1 MYIGYTMTILNCTLL
16 NFAHAGILS
25 PIFENYSND
34 FEYTTNGIFRRIVS
48 PDCPKC
54 GYQMNHNGYNEHC
67 KKGLGSV
74 KIGRYVCPICE
85 EPLEESRSFW
95 EQLKTDFFE
104 VINSIYQR
112 LRTQNVSYDGASM
125 VMELIF
131 PRGKDTI
138 HNDFTNSVEKVDIP
152 PIEDIQ
158 IVHYDEQHP
167 KMGRTQKFRLTLL
180 DGVTGRPIA
189 DELYDDK
196 SPETITTFLKAH
208 LDPTKQTFV
217 VTDLYSS
224 YPGVFGR
231 FFGENLIHQ
240 LCLLHLNKLIVGDF
254 PKHGTIE
261 QELMKYRM
269 LNIFYNRD
277 AEIRVLEGMAKEEL
291 MMILK
296 GDVKYMAWLK
306 SNMSIF
312 RQFVHE
318 RELKR
323 RRKDENLEQRT
334 FFEAVKVFATLM
346 VKIDSFEAFVQKRLR
361 MIEKNWKHLTEFYF
375 MENAPATNNLVENYY
390 SASLKTHRKKQLR
403 TERGIKNQM
412 KLSAMKR
419 AGVLGK
425 CEKTLL
431 EAFLMFVP
439 FLDTG

>member
-1 MYIGYTMTILNCTLL
+1 MCIGYTMTILNCTLL
-16 NFAHAGILS
+16 NFAHGGILY
-25 PIFENYSND
+25 PIFESYSND

-54 GYQMNHNGYNEHC
+54 GYRMNHNGYNEHC

-74 KIGRYVCPICE
+74 KIGRYLCPICK

-95 EQLKTDFFE
+95 EQLKTDFFSVLE
-104 VINSIYQR
+104 NIYQHFR
-112 LRTQNVSYDGASM
+112 IQNVSYQGASA

-138 HNDFTNSVEKVDIP
+138 HNDFTNSVETAYIP
-152 PIEDIQ
+152 PLKDIQ

-167 KMGRTQKFRLTLL
+167 KIGRSQKFRLTLL

-196 SPETITTFLKAH
+196 SPETIKTFLEAH

-224 YPGVFGR
+224 YPVVFGK

-254 PKHGTIE
+254 PKHGTVE
-261 QELMKYRM
+261 QELMKYSM

-277 AEIRVLEGMAKEEL
+277 AEIEVLEGMAKEEQI
-291 MMILK
+291 MRLK
-296 GDVKYMAWLK
+296 GDAKYMAWLK

-323 RRKDENLEQRT
+323 RRDGENLEQRP
-334 FFEAVKVFATLM
+334 FFGAVKVFATLM
-346 VKIDSFEAFVQKRLR
+346 VGIDSFEAFVQKRLR
-361 MIEKNWKHLTEFYF
+361 MIKKNWKHLTEFYF
-375 MENAPATNNLVENYY
+375 IEDSPATNNLVENYY

-431 EAFLMFVP
+431 EVFLMFVP
-439 FLDTG
+439 FSDTG

>member
-1 MYIGYTMTILNCTLL
+1 MTILNCTLL
-16 NFAHAGILS
+16 NFAHVGILS

-34 FEYTTNGIFRRIVS
+34 FEYTTNGVFRRIIP
-48 PDCPKC
+48 PDCPEC
-54 GYQMNHNGYNEHC
+54 GYRMNHNGYNKYC
-67 KKGLGSV
+67 KKELGNV

-85 EPLEESRSFW
+85 ELLEESRSFW
-95 EQLKTDFFE
+95 EQLKTDFLDI
-104 VINSIYQR
+104 INSIYQR
-112 LRTQNVSYDGASM
+112 LRIQNVSYEGASV

-138 HNDFTNSVEKVDIP
+138 HNDFTDSVEKTYIP
-152 PIEDIQ
+152 PVEDIQ

-196 SPETITTFLKAH
+196 SPATIKTFLEAH
-208 LDPTKQTFV
+208 LDPTSQIFV

-224 YPGVFGR
+224 YPGVFR
-231 FFGENLIHQ
+231 KFFGGNLIHQ

-261 QELMKYRM
+261 QELMKYRL

-277 AEIRVLEGMAKEEL
+277 AEIEELEGMAKEERMVML
-291 MMILK
+291 N
-296 GDVKYMAWLK
+296 GDTEYRAWLK
-306 SNMSIF
+306 SNRSLF
-312 RQFVHE
+312 KKFVHE
-318 RELKR
+318 HELKR
-323 RRKDENLEQRT
+323 RREGENLLQRP
-334 FFEAVKVFATLM
+334 FFEAVKVFSTLM
-346 VKIDSFEAFVQKRLR
+346 VEIESFEVFVQKQLK
-361 MIEKNWKHLTEFYF
+361 MIEKNWDHLTEFYF
-375 MENAPATNNLVENYY
+375 VENAPATNNLVENYY

-403 TERGIKNQM
+403 TERGIVNQM

-431 EAFLMFVP
+431 EVFLMFVP
-439 FLDTG
+439 FMDTG

>member
-16 NFAHAGILS
+16 NFSQVGTLA

-48 PDCPKC
+48 PGCPKC
-54 GYQMNHNGYNEHC
+54 GYRMNHNGYNKHY

-74 KIGRYVCPICE
+74 KIGRYLCPICG
-85 EPLEESRSFW
+85 EPLEESRKFW
-95 EQLKTDFFE
+95 EQLKTDFFS
-104 VINSIYQR
+104 VLKCIYQR
-112 LRTQNVSYDGASM
+112 LRTQNVSYQGASL

-138 HNDFTNSVEKVDIP
+138 HNDFTNSVESVDIP
-152 PIEDIQ
+152 PIENIQ
-158 IVHYDEQHP
+158 IIHYDEQHP

-196 SPETITTFLKAH
+196 SPETITTFLEEN
-208 LDPTKQTFV
+208 LDPTRQTFV
-217 VTDLYSS
+217 VTDFYSS
-224 YPGVFGR
+224 YPGVFGE

-261 QELMKYRM
+261 QELMKYRL

-277 AEIRVLEGMAKEEL
+277 AEIRVLEGMAKEEQ
-291 MMILK
+291 MMSLK
-296 GDVKYMAWLK
+296 GNIKYMAWLK

-323 RRKDENLEQRT
+323 RRAGENLEQRT
-334 FFEAVKVFATLM
+334 FFEAVKMFATLM
-346 VKIDSFEAFVQKRLR
+346 VEIDSLEAFVQKRLR
-361 MIEKNWKHLTEFYF
+361 MIKKNWEHLTEFYF
-375 MENAPATNNLVENYY
+375 IEDAPATNNSIENYY
-390 SASLKTHRKKQLR
+390 STSLKTHRKKQLR

-412 KLSAMKR
+412 KLSAMNR

-425 CEKTLL
+425 CEKTLP
-431 EAFLMFVP
+431 EVFLMFVP

>member
-1 MYIGYTMTILNCTLL
+1 MPIGYTMAILNCTLL

-34 FEYTTNGIFRRIVS
+34 FEYTTNGVFRRIV
-48 PDCPKC
+48 PPNCPKC
-54 GYQMNHNGYNEHC
+54 GHRMNHNGYNEHC

-95 EQLKTDFFE
+95 EQLKTNFFDLT
-104 VINSIYQR
+104 NSIYQR
-112 LRTQNVSYDGASM
+112 LRIQNVSYEGASA

-138 HNDFTNSVEKVDIP
+138 HNDFTNSVEKTYIP
-152 PIEDIQ
+152 PVEYIQ

-189 DELYDDK
+189 DELYDSK
-196 SPETITTFLKAH
+196 SPETIKTFLEAH
-208 LDPTKQTFV
+208 LDPTIQTFV

-224 YPGVFGR
+224 YPRVFGE

-277 AEIRVLEGMAKEEL
+277 AEIGVLEGMAKEEQIMRL
-291 MMILK
+291 N
-296 GDVKYMAWLK
+296 GNVKYMAWLK
-306 SNMSIF
+306 SNISIF

-323 RRKDENLEQRT
+323 RREDENLEQRP
-334 FFEAVKVFATLM
+334 FFEAVKMFGMLM
-346 VKIDSFEAFVQKRLR
+346 TGIDSFEAFVQKRMK

-375 MENAPATNNLVENYY
+375 VEDAPATNNLIENYY
-390 SASLKTHRKKQLR
+390 STSLKTHRKKQLR
-403 TERGIKNQM
+403 TERGIANQM

-419 AGVLGK
+419 AGVLGR

>member
-1 MYIGYTMTILNCTLL
+1 MCIDYTMTILNCTLL
-16 NFAHAGILS
+16 NFAHVGILY
-25 PIFENYSND
+25 PTFESYSND
-34 FEYTTNGIFRRIVS
+34 FEYTTTGIFRRIVS

-54 GYQMNHNGYNEHC
+54 GYRMNHNGYNEHC

-74 KIGRYVCPICE
+74 KIGRYLCPICK

-95 EQLKTDFFE
+95 EQLKTDFFSVLE
-104 VINSIYQR
+104 NIYQR
-112 LRTQNVSYDGASM
+112 FRIQNVSYQGASA

-138 HNDFTNSVEKVDIP
+138 HNDFTNSVETAYIP
-152 PIEDIQ
+152 SIKDIQ

-167 KMGRTQKFRLTLL
+167 KIGRTQKFRLTLL

-196 SPETITTFLKAH
+196 SPETIKTFLEAH

-224 YPGVFGR
+224 YPGVFGK

-254 PKHGTIE
+254 PKHGTVE
-261 QELMKYRM
+261 QELMKYRL

-277 AEIRVLEGMAKEEL
+277 AEIEVLEGMVKEEQ
-291 MMILK
+291 MMRLK
-296 GDVKYMAWLK
+296 GDVKYVAWLK

-323 RRKDENLEQRT
+323 RRDGENLEQRP
-334 FFEAVKVFATLM
+334 FFGAVKAFATLM
-346 VKIDSFEAFVQKRLR
+346 VGIDSFEAFVQKRLR
-361 MIEKNWKHLTEFYF
+361 MIKKNWKHLTEFYF
-375 MENAPATNNLVENYY
+375 IEDAPATNNSIENYY
-390 SASLKTHRKKQLR
+390 STSLKTHRKKQLR

-419 AGVLGK
+419 ARVLGT

>member
-1 MYIGYTMTILNCTLL
+1 MVILNCTLL
-16 NFAHAGILS
+16 NFSHAGILS

-34 FEYTTNGIFRRIVS
+34 FEYTTNGVFRRIVS
-48 PDCPKC
+48 PNCPKC
-54 GYQMNHNGYNEHC
+54 GYRMNHNGYNEHC
-67 KKGLGSV
+67 KKRLSSV
-74 KIGRYVCPICE
+74 KIGRYVCPICK
-85 EPLEESRSFW
+85 EPLEESCSFW
-95 EQLKTDFFE
+95 EQLKTNFFDLT
-104 VINSIYQR
+104 NSIYQR
-112 LRTQNVSYDGASM
+112 LRIQNVSYEGASA

-138 HNDFTNSVEKVDIP
+138 HNDFTNSVEKTYIP
-152 PIEDIQ
+152 PVEYIQ

-167 KMGRTQKFRLTLL
+167 KIGRTQKFRLTLL

-196 SPETITTFLKAH
+196 SPETIKTFLEAH

-224 YPGVFGR
+224 YPRVFGK

-277 AEIRVLEGMAKEEL
+277 AEIEILEGMVKEEQ
-291 MMILK
+291 MMGLK

-306 SNMSIF
+306 SNRSIF

-323 RRKDENLEQRT
+323 RREEENLEQRT
-334 FFEAVKVFATLM
+334 FFEAVKMFGTLM
-346 VKIDSFEAFVQKRLR
+346 TGIDSFEAFVQKRLR
-361 MIEKNWKHLTEFYF
+361 MIKKNWKHLTEFYF
-375 MENAPATNNLVENYY
+375 IEDAPATNNSIENYY
-390 SASLKTHRKKQLR
+390 STSLKTHRKKQLM
-403 TERGIKNQM
+403 TERGIANQM

-431 EAFLMFVP
+431 EVFLMFVP
-439 FLDTG
+439 FRDTG

>member
-1 MYIGYTMTILNCTLL
+1 MYIDYTMTILNCTLL
-16 NFAHAGILS
+16 NFAHVGMLS

-48 PDCPKC
+48 PGCPKC
-54 GYQMNHNGYNEHC
+54 GHRMNHNGYNEYC

-85 EPLEESRSFW
+85 ELFEESRSFW
-95 EQLKTDFFE
+95 EQLKTDFFT
-104 VINSIYQR
+104 VLKCIYQR
-112 LRTQNVSYDGASM
+112 LRTQNVSYGGASL

-138 HNDFTNSVEKVDIP
+138 HNDFTNSVESAYIP

-189 DELYDDK
+189 DELYDNK
-196 SPETITTFLKAH
+196 SPETIKTFLKKH
-208 LDPTKQTFV
+208 LDPTIQTFV
-217 VTDLYSS
+217 VTDFYSS
-224 YPGVFGR
+224 YPGVFGK

-254 PKHGTIE
+254 PKHGTVE

-277 AEIRVLEGMAKEEL
+277 AEIEVLEGMAKEEQMMRL
-291 MMILK
+291 MD
-296 GDVKYMAWLK
+296 DVKYMAWLK

-323 RRKDENLEQRT
+323 RREEKNLEQRT
-334 FFEAVKVFATLM
+334 FFEAVKEFSTLM
-346 VKIDSFEAFVQKRLR
+346 VEIDSFE
-361 MIEKNWKHLTEFYF
+361 
-375 MENAPATNNLVENYY
+375 
-390 SASLKTHRKKQLR
+390 QLIIWSR
-403 TERGIKNQM
+403 TTIRQ
-412 KLSAMKR
+412 
-419 AGVLGK
+419 V
-425 CEKTLL
+425 
-431 EAFLMFVP
+431 
-439 FLDTG
+439 